1 MIRVLI
7 DGRISGPD
15 GIGRYT
21 ACLTKAMAALAGPE
35 VRIIVLGPTG
45 MPRYSL
51 AEGAEL
57 VRAAIGARA
66 DLIHA
71 LDFRIPVEP
80 LPIPVIATVHDV
92 LRLDHRHCY
101 ADHQFTRQ
109 FGSDRLARLRAAVMS
124 LREPPRRGGPLAGT
138 AGISLHAEFYVRM
151 LEWTCQQA
159 RHIVTPTATVAAQ
172 LAERIPLSGRPVPIP
187 LGIDH
192 LAISAADD
200 AGTVPGVEAPRFLL
214 YVGQARAHKGLPG
227 LIAAYQRS
235 RAIAS
240 GVPLVCVG
248 RDFAPGTDATAQ
260 LEDALGHHAIALGE
274 VPDSVLRTVYMRA
287 AALVHL
293 SMHEG
298 FGLTPLEAMAC
309 GSRVIASDIPVLRE
323 TLGPHAGLVE
333 PGSTADVARA
343 IDKILAEPDDGQAR
357 DSRMRWAGRHTW
369 YQCAKRILRLY
380 RECQNS

>member
-7 DGRISGPD
+7 DGRISGSD

-21 ACLTKAMAALAGPE
+21 ACLTRAMAALARPE
-35 VRIIVLGPTG
+35 VRVTVLGSTG
-45 MPRYSL
+45 TPRYSL

-57 VRAAIGARA
+57 ASAAIGAHA

-80 LPIPVIATVHDV
+80 LPVPVIATVHDV

-101 ADHQFTRQ
+101 TNQQFTRR
-109 FGSDRLARLRAAVMS
+109 FGSDGLARLRVAVQR
-124 LREPPRRGGPLAGT
+124 LQEPPRRGAPLAGT
-138 AGISLHAEFYVRM
+138 AGISLHAEFYARM
-151 LEWTCQQA
+151 LAWTCQQA
-159 RHIVTPTATVAAQ
+159 RHVITPTVTVAAQ
-172 LAERIPLSGRPVPIP
+172 LAERMPLSTRPVPIP

-192 LAISAADD
+192 LAISAA
-200 AGTVPGVEAPRFLL
+200 GTVPGVEATRYLL
-214 YVGQARAHKGLPG
+214 FVGQARAHKGLPD

-248 RDFAPGTDATAQ
+248 RDFAPGTDAAVQ
-260 LEDALGHHAIALGE
+260 LKEALGGHAIALGE
-274 VPDSVLRTVYMRA
+274 VPDSVLRNLYTRA

-293 SMHEG
+293 STHEG

-323 TLGPHAGLVE
+323 TLGRHAGLVE

-343 IDKILAEPDDGQAR
+343 IDKVLAEPDDRRAR

-369 YQCAKRILRLY
+369 HQSAERILRLY
-380 RECQNS
+380 RKCQDS